1 MATGFGVRQS
11 HALTLLSQPPVNT
24 TFVSATWKQC
34 LMGASCLPTCC
45 ACGWPRRHICREP
58 SPHPANTMSFVAE
71 QHSAGACSVHCAR
84 GVAWTAL
91 TPPMASWA
99 WHSQHDSVAAHDDAT
114 RNCDDGE
121 KATSETPS
129 AGDEGTA

>member
-1 MATGFGVRQS
+1 
-11 HALTLLSQPPVNT
+11 
-24 TFVSATWKQC
+24 
-34 LMGASCLPTCC
+34 
-45 ACGWPRRHICREP
+45 
-58 SPHPANTMSFVAE
+58 MSLVAE
-71 QHSAGACSVHCAR
+71 QHNAGASTVHCAL
-84 GVAWTAL
+84 GVAWTAD

-99 WHSQHDSVAAHDDAT
+99 WHSQQDKVAAQLDAT